1 MKPSDFKLNSD
12 YLSIAQVDSNTY
24 NVTVGAGSLAVN
36 SYTEQNFDFNTRGQQ
51 GAVDRILIKKDSGN
65 YMLGSYM
72 TLIPTWSSDFS
83 NNVSG
88 FIQIYRTSKTNIRAK
103 LVLQNFG
110 QGTSTYPNMTFSIKV
125 CSFKAPNVF

>member
-12 YLSIAQVDSNTY
+12 YLSIAQVNSKTY
-24 NVTVGAGSLAVN
+24 NITVGAGSLTIN
-36 SYTEQNFDFNTRGQQ
+36 SYTEQNFDFTTTAQE
-51 GAVDRILIKKDSGN
+51 GAVDRILIKKDNGS

-88 FIQIYRTSKTNIRAK
+88 FIQVYRTSKTNLRAK
-103 LVLQNFG
+103 LVLQNYG
-110 QGTSTYPNMTFSIKV
+110 QGTSTYPNMAFSIKV